1 MQSIYARGVSE
12 ALFLGQQALFSSGKE
27 VNTRNGLALE
37 FPTPVMTTYTHSRER
52 VLFYP
57 ERDANPY
64 FHLMESLWMLAGRND
79 VPWILGFN
87 GRMNTYSDD
96 GKTFHGAYGYRWRE
110 WFGKDQLKIILFRL
124 GTYHNDRRAVLGIW
138 DPHQD
143 LVETND
149 GKDYPCN
156 TQISFWERKGELNMT
171 VTNRSNDMIWGAYG
185 ANAVHMSVLLEYMAG
200 MLGYVV
206 GTYYQFS
213 NNLHAYTDVLEK
225 LEGMQA
231 DYEPYLTLGD
241 DGLSYNPP
249 ALIDDP
255 DTFDQE
261 LQKWFLDE
269 ARVTY
274 NNSYLGSTCGNMRK
288 SWRFWK
294 NKSYDNAF
302 HCANAIEDR
311 AWRRAC
317 VDWLQRRI
325 K

>member
-1 MQSIYARGVSE
+1 MRSILARGVSE
-12 ALFLGQQALFSSGKE
+12 ALYIGQQALFSSGKQVE
-27 VNTRNGLALE
+27 TRNGPVLE
-37 FPTPVMTTYTHSRER
+37 FDTPVMTTYTHSRER

-79 VPWILGFN
+79 VPWILSFN

-110 WFGKDQLKIILFRL
+110 WFGKDQLQEVIFRL
-124 GTYHNDRRAVLGIW
+124 STYRNDRRAVLGIW

-156 TQISFWERKGELNMT
+156 TQIYFWERRGELNMT

-185 ANAVHMSVLLEYMAG
+185 ANAVHMSVLLEYMAA
-200 MLGYVV
+200 MLGYAV

-213 NNLHAYTDVLEK
+213 NNLHAYTDVLKK

-231 DYEPYLTLGD
+231 DYEPYLTLAE

-249 ALIDDP
+249 SLVDDP

-261 LQKWFLDE
+261 LQEWFLDE

-274 NNSYLGSTCGNMRK
+274 NNVYLGTTCGNMRK

-294 NKSYDNAF
+294 SKNYQNAF

-311 AWRRAC
+311 AWRKAC
-317 VDWLQRRI
+317 IEWLQRRI

>member
-1 MQSIYARGVSE
+1 MRSILARGVSE
-12 ALFLGQQALFSSGKE
+12 ALYIGQQALFSSGKQVE
-27 VNTRNGLALE
+27 TRNGPVLE
-37 FPTPVMTTYTHSRER
+37 FDTPVMTTYTHSRER

-79 VPWILGFN
+79 VPWILSFN

-110 WFGKDQLKIILFRL
+110 WFGKDQLKTVLFRL
-124 GTYHNDRRAVLGIW
+124 GTYRNDRRAVLGIW

-156 TQISFWERKGELNMT
+156 TQIYFWERRGELNMT

-185 ANAVHMSVLLEYMAG
+185 ANAVHMSVLLEYMAA
-200 MLGYVV
+200 MLGYAV

-213 NNLHAYTDVLEK
+213 NNLHAYTDVLKK

-231 DYEPYLTLGD
+231 DYEPYLTLAE

-249 ALIDDP
+249 SLVDDP

-261 LQKWFLDE
+261 LQEWFLDE

-274 NNSYLGSTCGNMRK
+274 NNIYLGTTCGNMRK

-294 NKSYDNAF
+294 SKNYQNAF

-311 AWRRAC
+311 AWRKAC
-317 VDWLQRRI
+317 IEWLQRRI